1 MWTCLGAFV
10 LTVVQYMARGA
21 ALIPPD
27 RGGSRKERPMGRTVR
42 RFRLIRSSMLET
54 IWAIGASYAAGAL
67 PTQVDTPAGDRQI
80 ALRKF

>member
-1 MWTCLGAFV
+1 
-10 LTVVQYMARGA
+10 
-21 ALIPPD
+21 
-27 RGGSRKERPMGRTVR
+27 MGRTVR